1 MNTLVVYQAIVARV
15 DILAKFFAVLV
26 SLVEVQRQ
34 HKFFAGHRSFWPDVV
49 GGEHAKFFHRKALE
63 YGFDVFGIN
72 IFPFFG
78 DDHVFLAT
86 CELQMTLAVKAAEV
100 AGQKPAVDDGFG
112 RKFRLIQVA
121 GHDGLAAD
129 TNFTDAVGGG
139 IQNAH
144 FHPGQR
150 LADSVR
156 AKGFQI
162 VDGDRRA
169 RFRKSVSVG
178 DGNAQVVEK
187 LQRLRFTEG
196 AANNDRAKLSAKR
209 FVNLLQ
215 QEAADPEARTAFC
228 HRFVQANQSFE
239 NSAFARRQRIETCL
253 QALLQIFQDEGNETY
268 VSDFVFW
275 KSFAHIFWAQRTQTQ
290 RHRLHCLLIWNRR
303 PSEGLH
309 DDARKLLGAVRRA

>member
-139 IQNAH
+139 IQMRTSI
-144 FHPGQR
+144 PGSGLPTVSAR
-150 LADSVR
+150 
-156 AKGFQI
+156 KGFKSLTVI
-162 VDGDRRA
+162 AVPA
-169 RFRKSVSVG
+169 SVSPYPLATG
-178 DGNAQVVEK
+178 M
-187 LQRLRFTEG
+187 
-196 AANNDRAKLSAKR
+196 
-209 FVNLLQ
+209 
-215 QEAADPEARTAFC
+215 P
-228 HRFVQANQSFE
+228 
-239 NSAFARRQRIETCL
+239 
-253 QALLQIFQDEGNETY
+253 
-268 VSDFVFW
+268 
-275 KSFAHIFWAQRTQTQ
+275 KS
-290 RHRLHCLLIWNRR
+290 
-303 PSEGLH
+303 
-309 DDARKLLGAVRRA
+309 